1 VSTLSPPRPSPSPSL
16 TSLRSVDP
24 HSRRRRRRSQL
35 MRWVLLAGMV
45 LAVIP
50 LLLIV
55 AEVARRGIGAMGWS
69 FITETEPPFRREG
82 GGYLQGIVGTFY
94 MVGLAALLSIPLGI
108 MAAVYLVEFGR
119 GWLSRIVR
127 FFTDVMTGVPSV
139 FVGLFIYSLL
149 IRDIGFG
156 SFVGALALSVIM
168 LPIVVR
174 SSEEM
179 LKLVPEDQRAASA
192 ALGARHWQTIVKVV
206 LPTARSGLV
215 TGAML
220 AVARA
225 AGETAPLLLTAL
237 GALSVVTAFQGTPQS
252 SLTLLIY
259 DGATQPFAAGQQRA
273 WAGALLL
280 LAIVFVMTALAR
292 LIGSRS
298 TLTPNRP

>member
-1 VSTLSPPRPSPSPSL
+1 VSTTTPTRPSPSPGP
-16 TSLRSVDP
+16 TSLRVVDP
-24 HSRRRRRRSQL
+24 TSRRRRRRSQVV
-35 MRWVLLAGMV
+35 RFVLLAGMV
-45 LAVIP
+45 LAVVP

-55 AEVARRGIGAMGWS
+55 LEVARRGWTAMGWS
-69 FITETEPPFRREG
+69 FLTQTEPPFRREG

-94 MVGLAALLSIPLGI
+94 MVTLATALSVPLGI
-108 MAAVYLVEFGR
+108 MAAIYLVEFGR
-119 GWLSRIVR
+119 GWLARIIR

-139 FVGLFIYSLL
+139 FVGLFIYALL

-179 LKLVPEDQRAASA
+179 LKLVPEDQRAAST
-192 ALGARHWQTIVKVV
+192 ALGARTWQTILKVV
-206 LPTARSGLV
+206 LPTARPGLV

-252 SLTLLIY
+252 SITLLIY

-280 LAIVFVMTALAR
+280 LAIVFVFTALAR
-292 LIGSRS
+292 FVSSRGAV
-298 TLTPNRP
+298 RRD